1 MSTATTDGVGP
12 FNPRTVMVVI
22 VAGVIAFAAFL
33 LLVAYGGDFRSGRD
47 ARAHAL
53 SVSAN
58 GYAGL
63 VSLVDATGSHSLVV
77 RDPAMLGTRALLIV
91 TPEPDMEPTALPTL
105 LARRGSA
112 PTLIIL
118 PKWETRPLATN
129 RAWVE
134 SIGML
139 DTTSI
144 VRPLENLARNYA
156 LIQTPFHR
164 IGVPTPGV
172 PKLAV
177 ARIGPRAEQQRL
189 DGPGIV
195 PLLVDADDR
204 IVLARF
210 SKRPVYLLAE
220 PDLFDNLGLADRYT
234 AHQAMTILDDLATT
248 NEIGFDLTLNG
259 FATQK
264 STIKLLFEPP
274 FVPVTLCIFAAALLA
289 GLHGAIRFGA
299 PEAPGRAI
307 AFGKRTLVDN
317 AAMLF
322 RAARKEHCAGTAYA
336 MLTRD
341 LTAQAAGAPGSLTG
355 EALAVHLD
363 RAAPDAGDEPFASLA
378 WHAEI
383 ARDRV
388 ELVTAAQALYRWRRN
403 RTR

>member
-1 MSTATTDGVGP
+1 MNATTADSAGP
-12 FNPRTVMVVI
+12 FNPRTVVIVI

-63 VSLVDATGSHSLVV
+63 VSLVDATGSHSLIV
-77 RDPAMLGTRALLIV
+77 REPAMLGTRALLIV
-91 TPEPDMEPTALPTL
+91 TPEPDMDAGALPKL
-105 LARRGSA
+105 LARRNGA
-112 PTLIIL
+112 PTLIVL
-118 PKWETRPLATN
+118 PKWETRALATN

-144 VRPLENLARNYA
+144 AAPLRNLPRDYA
-156 LIQTPFHR
+156 LIQTPFHG
-164 IGVPTPGV
+164 IGTPAPGV
-172 PKLAV
+172 PKLSIS
-177 ARIGPRAEQQRL
+177 RIGPRAEQQRL
-189 DGPGIV
+189 ANLGIV
-195 PLLVDADDR
+195 PLLLDADDR

-210 SKRPVYLLAE
+210 TKQPVYLLAE
-220 PDLFDNLGLADRYT
+220 PDLFDNLGLADRQT

-274 FVPVTLCIFAAALLA
+274 FLPVTLCIFAAGLLA

-322 RAARKEHCAGTAYA
+322 RAARKEHRAGAAYA
-336 MLTRD
+336 LLTRD
-341 LTAQAAGAPGSLTG
+341 LTAQAAGAPGWLTG
-355 EALAVHLD
+355 EALAAHLD
-363 RAAPDAGDEPFASLA
+363 RAAPDAGDEPYASLA

-403 RTR
+403 RSR